1 VTDRAGADGLS
12 RRAFVRRTA
21 ELGLAATAAGALAAC
36 ARKERP
42 AGAEASAAK
51 PLGPMETELSVY
63 NWSDYIAPD
72 TVANFQRETGIRVTY
87 DTYESN
93 EELLAKLQSGAR
105 GYDICV
111 PSSYLIPAM
120 QATHLLAPLHKEL
133 LPNFAN
139 IEATFVD
146 PPWDPGNAHTVPY
159 HWGFTGIAYRRD
171 RVKDLVASQEVW
183 FDRRWRGKMTM
194 MDDVREVV
202 GAMLIRGGHSPNSVV
217 AAELAAARDDA
228 LRAKPNLRAYKSAP
242 VKADL
247 IAGDVW
253 VAQLWNGDA
262 TQAAVEQ
269 PAIAFAFP
277 REGSQL
283 WADSLVV
290 LADAPHP
297 RAAHAFLD
305 YILRPE
311 VGAAIANATGY
322 GTANKAAAAL
332 QPHPIPYPSADELRH
347 LEYQKDLG
355 THTAEWDRIWTEI
368 KSA

>member
-1 VTDRAGADGLS
+1 MSDRSGRNGLT
-12 RRAFVRRTA
+12 RREFVCRTA
-21 ELGLAATAAGALAAC
+21 GWGLAAPAAGALAAC
-36 ARKERP
+36 AKRETPRGE
-42 AGAEASAAK
+42 AASARA
-51 PLGPMETELSVY
+51 PLGPMERELAVY

-72 TVANFQRETGIRVTY
+72 TVADFERETGIRVTY

-105 GYDICV
+105 GYDVVV

-120 QATHLLAPLHKEL
+120 RASHLLMALHREL

-139 IEATFVD
+139 IDPIFVD
-146 PPWDPGNAHTVPY
+146 PPWDPANAHTVPY
-159 HWGFTGIAYRRD
+159 HWGYTGIAYRRD
-171 RVKDLVASQEVW
+171 RVRDLDASQGVW

-202 GAMLIRGGHSPNSVV
+202 GAMLIWRGRSPNSVDP
-217 AAELAAARDDA
+217 AELAAARDDA
-228 LRAKPNLRAYKSAP
+228 LRAKANLRAYKSAP

-262 TQAAVEQ
+262 TQAMVEQ
-269 PAIAFAFP
+269 PQIGFAFP

-283 WADSLVV
+283 WADNLVV

-305 YILRPE
+305 YVLRPE
-311 VGAAIANATGY
+311 VGAAIADATGY
-322 GTANKAAAAL
+322 GTANRAAAAR
-332 QPHPIPYPSADELRH
+332 QPHPIPYPSAEELRH
-347 LEYQKDLG
+347 LAYQEDLG
-355 THTAEWDRIWTEI
+355 AHTADWDRIWTEI

>member
-1 VTDRAGADGLS
+1 MRDREGGDRLT

-21 ELGLAATAAGALAAC
+21 ELGVAASVVGTLASC
-36 ARKERP
+36 ARRERP
-42 AGAEASAAK
+42 SGEAAAAR
-51 PLGPMETELSVY
+51 PLGPMEKELSVY

-72 TVANFQRETGIRVTY
+72 TVAGFEREFGVKVTY

-105 GYDICV
+105 GYDVIV
-111 PSSYLIPAM
+111 PSSYLIPAL
-120 QATHLLAPLHKEL
+120 QAARLLMPLHRDL

-139 IEATFVD
+139 VEATFVN
-146 PPWDPGNAHTVPY
+146 PAWDPGNAHTVPY
-159 HWGFTGIAYRRD
+159 HWGYTGIAYRRD
-171 RVKDLVASQEVW
+171 RVRGLEASQGVW
-183 FDRRWRGKMTM
+183 SDRRWRGKMTM

-202 GAMLIRGGHSPNSVV
+202 GAMLLWRGRSPNSVV
-217 AAELAAARDDA
+217 PAELAAARDDA
-228 LRAKPNLRAYKSAP
+228 IRAKPNLRAFKSAP

-262 TQAAVEQ
+262 TQAMVEQ
-269 PAIAFAFP
+269 PQIAFAFP
-277 REGSQL
+277 REGSQM
-283 WADSLVV
+283 WADTLAV

-305 YILRPE
+305 YVLRPE
-311 VGAAIANATGY
+311 VGAAIADATGY
-322 GTANKAAAAL
+322 GTANRAAAAR
-332 QPHPIPYPSADELRH
+332 QAHPIPYPSAEQLAH
-347 LEYQKDLG
+347 LEYQVDLG
-355 THTAEWDRIWTEI
+355 THTEAWDRVWTEI